1 MHSVKAMI
9 GLLQPIKHKV
19 MNTINA
25 TSNDVTFNEFFKVF
39 LKIGLLS
46 FGGPAAQISLM
57 HRILVDEEKW
67 LSEQQ
72 YLNALGFCMLLP
84 GPEAMQLATYAGW
97 RIRGIPGGLVS
108 GLLFVIPGALI
119 ILAFA
124 MIYMLFGSIPI
135 VNALFLGVK
144 AAVLI
149 IVFEALLRVSKRA
162 LKVRAHWILA
172 ALAFIGIFFLSLPFP
187 LVILMAALYGY
198 IRSKPLYNP
207 ESVTSLHHIAQ
218 ALDSTAVRKMPAEA
232 TGAAKIFQSHRKT
245 NILHSVFTL
254 KSRIQ
259 DNDKNSKVAEQVET
273 SLLKASSIFLI
284 GIILWLLPI
293 ILIVELTGVPILAT
307 IGLFFSKLAVV
318 TFGGAYAVLVYMAQ
332 DVVTQFGWLSA
343 GEMMDGLGLA
353 ETTPGPLILVTEFV
367 GFIAAY
373 REGGLLLGFIGA
385 LITLWV
391 TFVPCFIWIFIGA
404 PYIEWIYTQHRLSSA
419 LAAITAAVVGVILN
433 LSIWFSLHVFFS
445 TVTPVKYGVLTLW
458 IPELSTFDWRAGA
471 LSLLCGFL
479 LLKFH
484 FGIGKV
490 LMISA
495 TFGWILV
502 NYS

>member
-1 MHSVKAMI
+1 MHSVKAMT

-19 MNTINA
+19 MNTIYD

-39 LKIGLLS
+39 LKIGLLY

-124 MIYMLFGSIPI
+124 MIYMLFGSVPI

-198 IRSKPLYNP
+198 IRSKPLYN
-207 ESVTSLHHIAQ
+207 
-218 ALDSTAVRKMPAEA
+218 
-232 TGAAKIFQSHRKT
+232 
-245 NILHSVFTL
+245 
-254 KSRIQ
+254 
-259 DNDKNSKVAEQVET
+259 DKNSKVAEQVET
-273 SLLKASSIFLI
+273 SLLKTSSIFLI

-293 ILIVELTGVPILAT
+293 ILIVELTGVPILGT
-307 IGLFFSKLAVV
+307 IGMFFSKLAVV

-385 LITLWV
+385 LVTLWV

-419 LAAITAAVVGVILN
+419 LSAITAAVVGVILN

-471 LSLLCGFL
+471 LSLLCGLL

-484 FGIGKV
+484 IGIGKV